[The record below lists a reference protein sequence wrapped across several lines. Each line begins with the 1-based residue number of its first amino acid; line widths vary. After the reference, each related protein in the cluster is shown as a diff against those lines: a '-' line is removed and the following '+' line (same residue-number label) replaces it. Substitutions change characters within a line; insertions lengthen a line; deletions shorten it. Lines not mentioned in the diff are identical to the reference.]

1 MTNHL
6 ELMQFILNNFSSYAK
21 SNMNYVPI
29 SKILDLL
36 KETITNYNEEQ
47 IKQYL
52 IRLRILNYIEL
63 KLTKSLLAKNL
74 NIDLVNINGINY
86 GLLKILEFY

>member
-1 MTNHL
+1 MSNHL
-6 ELMQFILNNFSSYAK
+6 ELMQFILNNFNTYYK

-29 SKILDLL
+29 SKILNLL
-36 KETITNYNEEQ
+36 KETVTNYNEEQ

-52 IRLRILNYIEL
+52 VKLRILNYIEL

-74 NIDLVNINGINY
+74 KIELVNINGIKY
-86 GLLKILEFY
+86 GLIKILKFH